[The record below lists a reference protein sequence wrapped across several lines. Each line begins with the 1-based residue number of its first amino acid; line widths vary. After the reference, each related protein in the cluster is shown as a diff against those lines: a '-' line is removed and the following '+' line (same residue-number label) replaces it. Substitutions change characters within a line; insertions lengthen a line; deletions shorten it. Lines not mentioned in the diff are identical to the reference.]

1 MLLYAWNSNSD
12 VWKYIS
18 IKQRAGWRPSDSTLS
33 HPNSSLRQEF
43 PPISEAITTL
53 YQLYMKGRKEGRKRK
68 VRRRWA
74 EGRKEREEGG
84 RKGGWKTPCRLIA
97 EGMSADCSTPGLPV
111 HHQLPE
117 FTLTHVPSPAL
128 NFPSIRV
135 FSNESGLCIRWTKH
149 WSFSFSISPFNEYL
163 GLIFFRMDWLDL
175 LAVQGTLKSLLK
187 HYSSKASILPHSAFF
202 IIQPSHPCMTTG
214 KAIALT
220 RWTFVGKVMSLLFIM
235 LYRLVITF
243 LPRSKCLL
251 ISWLQSH
258 LQWFWSPQKI
268 VCHCFNRF
276 PIYLP
281 RIDGTGYHNVS
292 FLNVEFQAN
301 FFTLLF
307 HFQEAL

>member
-12 VWKYIS
+12 VWNYFS
-18 IKQRAGWRPSDSTLS
+18 IKQGAGWRPSDSTLS

-74 EGRKEREEGG
+74 EG

-175 LAVQGTLKSLLK
+175 LAVQGTHKSLLQ
-187 HYSSKASILPHSAFF
+187 HHSSEANSSVL
-202 IIQPSHPCMTTG
+202 
-214 KAIALT
+214 
-220 RWTFVGKVMSLLFIM
+220 
-235 LYRLVITF
+235 
-243 LPRSKCLL
+243 
-251 ISWLQSH
+251 
-258 LQWFWSPQKI
+258 
-268 VCHCFNRF
+268 
-276 PIYLP
+276 
-281 RIDGTGYHNVS
+281 S
-292 FLNVEFQAN
+292 FLYSP
-301 FFTLLF
+301 T
-307 HFQEAL
+307 HTSIHDY